1 MTQTDIWSDI
11 YIADISDDEM
21 NSFRNIVISDIKGQA
36 SEEAKAIL
44 NNNLQIWNYNLQ
56 ALRRDIE
63 LQLSCQKAKTKMQ
76 IRNLNNADSTQLKE
90 INNFLMEQDKWR
102 MSALK
107 FLSNIEKKSLYVKI
121 MISQNFVD

>member
-21 NSFRNIVISDIKGQA
+21 NSFKNIVISDIKGQA
-36 SEEAKAIL
+36 SEEDKTIL

-56 ALRRDIE
+56 ALRRDME

-76 IRNLNNADSTQLKE
+76 IRSVDSSDFIQLEELNT
-90 INNFLMEQDKWR
+90 FLIDQEKWR

-121 MISQNFVD
+121 MISQTPID

>member
-11 YIADISDDEM
+11 YIADISDDQM

-36 SEEAKAIL
+36 SEEDKTIL

-56 ALRRDIE
+56 ALRRDME

-76 IRNLNNADSTQLKE
+76 IRNLNNSDSNQLEE
-90 INNFLMEQDKWR
+90 INNFLMEQEKWR

-121 MISQNFVD
+121 MISQTSVD

>member
-21 NSFRNIVISDIKGQA
+21 NSFKNIVISDIKGQA
-36 SEEAKAIL
+36 SEEDKAIL

-56 ALRRDIE
+56 ALRRDME

-76 IRNLNNADSTQLKE
+76 IRSIDNTDFVQVEELNA
-90 INNFLMEQDKWR
+90 FLIDQEKWR

-107 FLSNIEKKSLYVKI
+107 FLSNIEKKSLYVKM
-121 MISQNFVD
+121 MISQNPID

>member
-36 SEEAKAIL
+36 SEEDKTIL

-76 IRNLNNADSTQLKE
+76 IRNLNNADSTQLEE

-121 MISQNFVD
+121 IISQNSVD

>member
-11 YIADISDDEM
+11 YIADISDDQM

-36 SEEAKAIL
+36 SEQDKIIL
-44 NNNLQIWNYNLQ
+44 NNNLKIWNYNLQ
-56 ALRRDIE
+56 ALRRDME

-76 IRNLNNADSTQLKE
+76 IRNLNNADLTELDE
-90 INNFLMEQDKWR
+90 INTFLIEQEKWR

-121 MISQNFVD
+121 MISQTPVD

>member
-11 YIADISDDEM
+11 YIADISDDQM

-36 SEEAKAIL
+36 SEQDKIIL
-44 NNNLQIWNYNLQ
+44 NNNLKIWNYNLQ
-56 ALRRDIE
+56 ALRRDME

-76 IRNLNNADSTQLKE
+76 IRNLNNADLTELDE
-90 INNFLMEQDKWR
+90 INTFLMEQEKWR

-121 MISQNFVD
+121 MISQTPVD

>member
-36 SEEAKAIL
+36 SEEAKTIL

-90 INNFLMEQDKWR
+90 INNFLMDQDKWR